1 MGNTVGPMSETP
13 QEDPEAVWD
22 APQEAETEPAQEEV
36 EVEEPVAETKPPSK
50 LRQFC
55 AWPPQGI
62 LATIITSVSAGV
74 LFWAVIWS
82 IAGDDCLPGGNLF
95 GLVFLYLCSVLGGK
109 FMTFINIPHLPPLP
123 RLFGMLLA
131 GFLIRNIPFTSN
143 IVKINVQ
150 WGAVLR
156 NIALSIILA
165 LAGLGLNSEALY
177 KLKAVCLR
185 LSLGPCIT
193 ESCSAAVISHFIMGL
208 PWEWAFMLGFVLG
221 AVSPAIVVLSM
232 LGLQARGYG
241 VDKGIPTLLIAA
253 GSVDDIVAITGF
265 NTFLGMAFS
274 SGSTLKNLLHG
285 VMEIAIGIG
294 AGVVLGIFVWYFP
307 SRDQKALSWKRA
319 FFVMGLSI
327 FSLLGS
333 RIFHIHGSGGLCTI
347 IFAFLGGQAWGGE
360 KKAVE
365 EKVSVAWRIFQ
376 PFLFGL
382 IGAEI
387 SVVNLGAKMVGLCLA
402 TLGLALAVRVIA
414 TFLLVTF
421 SGFDFKEKLF
431 IALSWI
437 PKATVQAA
445 IGSVALDTARLH
457 QDEQLEKYGLSILT
471 VAFLAILITAPT
483 GALIIGL
490 TGPKLLHRTSG
501 SESVDDGT
509 PKKRRLTSPV

>member
-1 MGNTVGPMSETP
+1 MPWVQVSLTWHNLY
-13 QEDPEAVWD
+13 
-22 APQEAETEPAQEEV
+22 EE
-36 EVEEPVAETKPPSK
+36 
-50 LRQFC
+50 
-55 AWPPQGI
+55 
-62 LATIITSVSAGV
+62 
-74 LFWAVIWS
+74 
-82 IAGDDCLPGGNLF
+82 NLIF
-95 GLVFLYLCSVLGGK
+95 VFLMAVESLLEWLECSMLDELLLHCVVPVRRGSREGK
-109 FMTFINIPHLPPLP
+109 HIELEYQ
-123 RLFGMLLA
+123 RRMLLA
-131 GFLIRNIPFTSN
+131 GSLIRNIPFTSN

-165 LAGLGLNSEALY
+165 LAGLGLNPEALY

-185 LSLGPCIT
+185 LSLGPCII
-193 ESCSAAVISHFIMGL
+193 ESCAAAVISHFIMGL

-274 SGSTLKNLLHG
+274 SGSTIKSLLHG

-294 AGVVLGIFVWYFP
+294 AGVVLGIFIWYFP
-307 SRDQKALSWKRA
+307 SRDQTALAWKRT
-319 FFVMGLSI
+319 FFVMGLSA

-333 RIFHIHGSGGLCTI
+333 RIFNIHGSGGLCTI
-347 IFAFLGGQAWGGE
+347 IFAFLGGLAWGDE

-365 EKVSVAWRIFQ
+365 EKVSVAWHIFQ

-387 SVVNLGAKMVGLCLA
+387 SVISLGIKMVGLCLA

-414 TFLLVTF
+414 TFLMATAA
-421 SGFDFKEKLF
+421 GFDFKEKLF
-431 IALSWI
+431 IALAWI

-457 QDEQLEKYGLSILT
+457 NIEQLQQYGLSILT

-490 TGPKLLHRTSG
+490 TGPKLLHKTSG
-501 SESVDDGT
+501 SDSVEDRTQKG
-509 PKKRRLTSPV
+509 KKLRSPV